1 MAMLRENNNDVI
13 VTLKESWFVLHSN
26 MDFDLRVWNVMLIF
40 LWKSSACLLIPNDL
54 YWRACPCIEGHEQHV
69 ISRFLPRDSFW
80 RVGYRENSFCRVIYI
95 ETSSTDFHLARKI

>member
-54 YWRACPCIEGHEQHV
+54 YW
-69 ISRFLPRDSFW
+69 SRESFKSKTKK
-80 RVGYRENSFCRVIYI
+80 VTFFGQ
-95 ETSSTDFHLARKI
+95 KIINRN

>member
-40 LWKSSACLLIPNDL
+40 L
-54 YWRACPCIEGHEQHV
+54 
-69 ISRFLPRDSFW
+69 
-80 RVGYRENSFCRVIYI
+80 
-95 ETSSTDFHLARKI
+95 